1 MASNAYIP
9 VGWKDS
15 PDKSTPI
22 SASNLNKMDNAIKI
36 NRSAI
41 INCETSIDDLKN
53 SFMTDTDYT
62 AMWTEIKEDNSNG

>member
-53 SFMTDTDYT
+53 SFMTDADYT
-62 AMWTEIKEDNSNG
+62 AMWAEIKEDNSNG

>member
-1 MASNAYIP
+1 MASNADIP

-15 PDKSTPI
+15 PDKSTPV
-22 SASNLNKMDNAIKI
+22 SASNLNKMDNAIKD
-36 NRSAI
+36 NRDAI

-62 AMWTEIKEDNSNG
+62 AMWAEIKGDNSNG